1 MIVLALLRLSS
12 DVNECKP
19 LVIGQASPGQTLVE
33 LTGPPAQFGL
43 SVKRVGGGGGVGGGG
58 VGGGGG
64 GGDAWKATVG
74 GPGRGGRRLG
84 GDASPKEASP
94 KATRGSGSPRQSEVR
109 PAVAVRLAS
118 VGAVS
123 LKGVHGGPVQIDLL
137 KPTLKAPVS

>member
-43 SVKRVGGGGGVGGGG
+43 SVKRVGGGGGV
-58 VGGGGG
+58 G